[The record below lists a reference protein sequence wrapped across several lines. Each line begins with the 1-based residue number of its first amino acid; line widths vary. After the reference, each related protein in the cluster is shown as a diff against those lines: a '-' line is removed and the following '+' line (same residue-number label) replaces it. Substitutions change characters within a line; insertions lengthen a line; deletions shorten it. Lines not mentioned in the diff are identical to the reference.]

1 MRVFSFQ
8 SEDFVNDLLSDG
20 IGLNDTY
27 SMSEASSYKYN
38 NYLYDHLSKHGV
50 VLDEDCAPIWC
61 FANYP
66 SKNNLSLGEA
76 ILSSYLSITRWYNF
90 SYRYLIELEVPDDQ
104 GVFLYDDLENK
115 EEYKVCDY
123 ALMDKSRVITKVI
136 PSITREAV
144 VGVYKFSNVDIED
157 FTPEVFY
164 ENPNIDSN
172 TLQGMVQAHVNRFKR
187 QVVPVLG
194 ADKYVRLSKIYGG
207 TNSFIKK
214 DFLFNI
220 DAYLDI
226 EKLKYYGFIV
236 Q

>member
-8 SEDFVNDLLSDG
+8 SEGFVDDLLTTG
-20 IGLNDTY
+20 VGVNDTY
-27 SMSEASSYKYN
+27 SMSEASSYKYEH
-38 NYLYDHLSKHGV
+38 YLHDHLLKHGIA
-50 VLDEDCAPIWC
+50 LDEDCAPIWC

-66 SKNNLSLGEA
+66 SDNDLSLGEA
-76 ILSSYLSITRWYNF
+76 ILSSYLSITRWYQF

-104 GVFLYDDLENK
+104 GVFLYDDLKN
-115 EEYKVCDY
+115 EEEHKVCDY
-123 ALMDKSRVITKVI
+123 SIMDKSRVITKVI

-144 VGVYKFSNVDIED
+144 VGVYKFNNANIED

-164 ENPNIDSN
+164 ENPNIESSV
-172 TLQGMVQAHVNRFKR
+172 LQEMVQAHVNRFKH
-187 QVVPVLG
+187 QDVPVLG

-207 TNSFIKK
+207 ADSFIKK